1 MKIKADSSQFIPM
14 YKTKGSSCADLVAN
28 IPENDRG
35 DRIVQLLPGHV
46 VTIDA
51 GFSMALPSGWE
62 AQIRPRSGLAQKG
75 IQVTNS
81 PGTIDDD
88 YRGRL
93 GVILNNTGREIVN
106 IRHGER
112 FAQMALK
119 PVWHFQWNIVDELD
133 ETERSDGGFGSTGL

>member
-1 MKIKADSSQFIPM
+1 MKIKADSAQFVPM
-14 YKTKGSSCADLVAN
+14 YKTKGSSCADLIAN

-35 DRIVQLLPGHV
+35 DRVVQLLPGHV

-51 GFSMALPSGWE
+51 GFSMALPPGWE

-119 PVWHFQWNIVDELD
+119 PVWYFQWNIVSELD
-133 ETERSDGGFGSTGL
+133 ETERGEGGFGSTGV